1 MQNSFPFLFGAA
13 WVFGVL
19 LEVRSQS
26 FVVQL
31 SLDPGNQGARSE
43 GSGGGDIERNPS
55 QETLVNMTIGGRG
68 FRCSL
73 PDPLARVGE
82 ARNAAASYAVARRA
96 AALVGERLQGE
107 VTGTADAFDLRIDD
121 RLDIAGLTLNYEEL
135 SSSTLGAGFRQ
146 RYADQETGAVAEVV
160 CRCRAGKRKAS
171 SPRCALGDLV
181 WLRTEEAREALAMVV
196 AHNGTEIY
204 VRWTDLGRPRNSFPL
219 PWSKLRSLKDGR
231 SCDEGD
237 SVPIA
242 FPASAKEEAAEK
254 GARRFR
260 LDIESVTCCSSKD
273 LESSGEDSAGLLLSP
288 LQNRC
293 LYAQNGWWSYELCWP
308 FHIRQLHF
316 HTVAEQN
323 AAILRR
329 FEAAGD
335 QPSTDGQQ
343 SLSFTEIAGATRAQV
358 GSVGALLGSF
368 ASAPLSKR
376 RSAAV
381 SGRPGARLSRGNFSW
396 PQALEDAVKLDSPMD
411 LDLVLMQFVDAS
423 EEQVIELLQAAAE
436 GSLAEVESRLQL
448 PQDPDS
454 TTANGSTALMQ
465 ASYAGHVEVVSLLL
479 DAGTDKNAA
488 DNEGFTALILASG
501 ACHAQVVSLL
511 LDAGA
516 DKDAAT
522 HNGNTALMAASRA
535 GHVEV
540 ASLLLDA
547 GADQDLANKNDG
559 WTALIVAS
567 TVGHAGVVGL
577 LLDASADTN
586 LACNNGSTALILASE
601 KGHVGVVRLL
611 LQAGADKDLANK
623 NDGYTALIVASK
635 VGHAGVVGLL
645 LEAGADTNL
654 ACNNGSTALMLAS
667 DRGHVGVVRLL
678 LHAGADKDLANK
690 NDGYTALIVASFT
703 GTGHAA
709 VVKLLLQ
716 AGADTDLADING
728 RTALMMASRA
738 GHVEVVSLLVDA
750 AANKDLVDNNG
761 RTALM
766 TASEAGRAR
775 VVSLLLKT
783 SAGKDLADN
792 HGRTALMTAS
802 RADHVDVVSLLLD
815 AGTDKNLADNH
826 GLTALMVASEASAD
840 KDLTDNHGRTALM
853 TASRAGHVKVVSLLL
868 DAGADK
874 DVADKHGYTALL
886 CASHV
891 EVVSLLTEH
900 L

>member
-1 MQNSFPFLFGAA
+1 MPFRGCRFGAA

-82 ARNAAASYAVARRA
+82 ARNAAARYAVARRA

-160 CRCRAGKRKAS
+160 CRCRAGQRKAS

-181 WLRTEEAREALAMVV
+181 WLRTEEAQEALAMVV

-219 PWSKLRSLKDGR
+219 PRSKLRSLKDGR

-358 GSVGALLGSF
+358 GSVGALSGSF

-396 PQALEDAVKLDSPMD
+396 PQELAVDLEAGEECKVAVQTWSLKLEGIFPLEVPGVGGHFNPAD
-411 LDLVLMQFVDAS
+411 VDAAVGTLAKS
-423 EEQVIELLQAAAE
+423 E
-436 GSLAEVESRLQL
+436 
-448 PQDPDS
+448 
-454 TTANGSTALMQ
+454 
-465 ASYAGHVEVVSLLL
+465 
-479 DAGTDKNAA
+479 
-488 DNEGFTALILASG
+488 DNEDGCVPFAERFDG
-501 ACHAQVVSLL
+501 AVLLVRRGGCFFQVKAAHAE
-511 LDAGA
+511 DAGA
-516 DKDAAT
+516 
-522 HNGNTALMAASRA
+522 
-535 GHVEV
+535 V
-540 ASLLLDA
+540 
-547 GADQDLANKNDG
+547 
-559 WTALIVAS
+559 ALIVYNDDRPAIES
-567 TVGHAGVVGL
+567 MEGVEEFVPPRIPTL
-577 LLDASADTN
+577 F
-586 LACNNGSTALILASE
+586 ILA
-601 KGHVGVVRLL
+601 VQR
-611 LQAGADKDLANK
+611 
-623 NDGYTALIVASK
+623 
-635 VGHAGVVGLL
+635 
-645 LEAGADTNL
+645 
-654 ACNNGSTALMLAS
+654 
-667 DRGHVGVVRLL
+667 
-678 LHAGADKDLANK
+678 
-690 NDGYTALIVASFT
+690 
-703 GTGHAA
+703 
-709 VVKLLLQ
+709 
-716 AGADTDLADING
+716 
-728 RTALMMASRA
+728 RA
-738 GHVEVVSLLVDA
+738 
-750 AANKDLVDNNG
+750 
-761 RTALM
+761 
-766 TASEAGRAR
+766 
-775 VVSLLLKT
+775 
-783 SAGKDLADN
+783 
-792 HGRTALMTAS
+792 
-802 RADHVDVVSLLLD
+802 
-815 AGTDKNLADNH
+815 
-826 GLTALMVASEASAD
+826 
-840 KDLTDNHGRTALM
+840 
-853 TASRAGHVKVVSLLL
+853 
-868 DAGADK
+868 
-874 DVADKHGYTALL
+874 
-886 CASHV
+886 
-891 EVVSLLTEH
+891 
-900 L
+900 